1 MLIRGERQGY
11 RSRSGYAD
19 RQAGARR
26 PRTRRRVV
34 LHDQMEE
41 ILGEVWR
48 QEAWAQTE
56 ARIDRLV
63 ARLRGDR

>member
-1 MLIRGERQGY
+1 MSMSSEGQGY
-11 RSRSGYAD
+11 RTQVGFAG
-19 RQAGARR
+19 RQARGQRRRRGARQ
-26 PRTRRRVV
+26 V

-63 ARLRGDR
+63 SRLRG